1 MCDSLRTCKITNESV
16 ISSLNNKEKNEEE
29 KITKYDSKTELIQI
43 KCFEGNGWM
52 KDHSLVTIYE
62 FTNEELVN

>member
-43 KCFEGNGWM
+43 KCFEGNG
-52 KDHSLVTIYE
+52 
-62 FTNEELVN
+62 